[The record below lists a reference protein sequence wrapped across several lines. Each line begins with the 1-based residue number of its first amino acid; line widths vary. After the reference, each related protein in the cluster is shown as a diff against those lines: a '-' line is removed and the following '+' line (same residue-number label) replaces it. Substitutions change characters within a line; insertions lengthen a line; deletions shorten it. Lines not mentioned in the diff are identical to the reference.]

1 MNHIISN
8 AGAAILATLF
18 LSAACTADRVDIQ
31 ISEPVSGAA
40 SRIRIEAP
48 AQTVIHVTASPDSRI
63 PKKESLVVTGQGK
76 RSRVKLKTIREEGC
90 ITVST
95 DSLSVRIDP
104 LSGKMSFFDC
114 QGKPLLENARSSFSR
129 FNIEG
134 EPLYSVVQTFDSP
147 EDESFYGLGQH
158 QSDDFDYKGKI
169 EELYQFNT

>member
-18 LSAACTADRVDIQ
+18 LSAACTADKVE
-31 ISEPVSGAA
+31 ISITKPVSGEA

-63 PKKESLVVTGQGK
+63 PKKESLVVIGQGK
-76 RSRVKLKTIREEGC
+76 RGRVKLNTIREDGY

-95 DSLSVRIDP
+95 DSISVRVDSE
-104 LSGKMSFFDC
+104 SGQMSFFDC

-129 FNIEG
+129 FNLEG
-134 EPLYSVVQTFDSP
+134 EPLSSVVQTFDSP
-147 EDESFYGLGQH
+147 
-158 QSDDFDYKGKI
+158 
-169 EELYQFNT
+169 